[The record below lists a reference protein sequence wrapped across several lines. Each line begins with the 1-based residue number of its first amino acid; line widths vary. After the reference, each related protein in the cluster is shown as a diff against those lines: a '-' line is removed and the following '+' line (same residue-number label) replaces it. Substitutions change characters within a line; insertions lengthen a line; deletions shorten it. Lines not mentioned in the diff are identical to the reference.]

1 VEDGI
6 AALGRGEM
14 IVLIDAP
21 ERENEGDLVMAA
33 DAATATAINF
43 MTIHGR
49 GLVCVPMKQE
59 RLDQLG
65 IPPMV
70 AKNTDAKGTAFHVSV
85 DHATETSTGISAA
98 DRAATI
104 RALADESA
112 LPSDFNRPGHVFPLA
127 GRPGGVLRRAGH
139 TEAAL
144 DMVTLAGHASAAVI
158 CEIVGEDGEME
169 RLPGLLAFA
178 ERHGLEITTIAD
190 LIAYRLRAERL
201 VTSTASASMPLNGAN
216 FQIIGYRDHTDDRE
230 HVALTLGDVAN
241 TPGALVRMH
250 SECLT
255 GDVFGSR
262 RCDCGAQLDLALQMI
277 AEEGCGA
284 VVYLR
289 GHEGRGIGILEKIHA
304 YRLQDEGF
312 DTVDANLELGHPVDR
327 RDYGAGMQILR
338 DLGIRRLRLLSN
350 NPAKRAGLEG
360 YGLEVVDRIPLVTE
374 RTPENARYLETK
386 QSRLGHLLG
395 PA

>member
-49 GLVCVPMKQE
+49 GLVCVPMTQE

>member
-1 VEDGI
+1 
-6 AALGRGEM
+6 
-14 IVLIDAP
+14 
-21 ERENEGDLVMAA
+21 
-33 DAATATAINF
+33 
-43 MTIHGR
+43 
-49 GLVCVPMKQE
+49 
-59 RLDQLG
+59 
-65 IPPMV
+65 MV

>member
-1 VEDGI
+1 VEDAI

>member
-1 VEDGI
+1 VEDAI
-6 AALGRGEM
+6 AALGRGEL